1 VAALHDIARAQ
12 GYVDDDLHARLFAAA
27 TTGGAHA
34 LGMDAD
40 TGALR
45 VGARADLAVFPVTS
59 DTPRDALAELVEAGP
74 AEASLTVVGG
84 RVRWAT
90 TIDHERTTAHV

>member
-1 VAALHDIARAQ
+1 L
-12 GYVDDDLHARLFAAA
+12 
-27 TTGGAHA
+27 
-34 LGMDAD
+34 DAD

-45 VGARADLAVFPVTS
+45 AGARADLAVFPVAS
-59 DTPRDALAELVEAGP
+59 ATPRDALAELVEDGP

-90 TIDHERTTAHV
+90 TADHEWTTTHV